1 MIVLRVIVNALIM
14 AGEISAVA
22 GLAWLG
28 WQQPYVFAALTALL
42 AFLLGLHLDY
52 QRLKHEYPFY
62 FNSER
67 PRFLIGL
74 RIVSLGDS
82 IVKGL
87 VAGLVA
93 LITFS
98 GTDDDRRFIVA
109 VVFAVAVYAG
119 ASLLRRLS
127 ISFGA
132 KPAHWGFFRLA
143 VPMGL
148 IFSGG
153 IALAAAMDYVKV
165 ATLTDI
171 GRQLVFDMPAKPSI
185 EHVSDLL
192 FSLKQYIDSVIATLL
207 ANLIPLDW
215 AQILSLIISVNVLTG
230 FIVALYALIIAEA
243 VRWAERRMAR

>member
-1 MIVLRVIVNALIM
+1 MIVLRVIVNAVLM
-14 AGEISAVA
+14 AAEIAAIA

-28 WQQPYVFAALTALL
+28 WQHPYAFAIATGLV
-42 AFLLGLHLDY
+42 AFGLGIHLDY
-52 QRLKHEYPFY
+52 ERLKHEYPFY
-62 FNSER
+62 FESDR
-67 PRFLIGL
+67 PKYLWGL

-82 IVKGL
+82 FVKGL
-87 VAGLVA
+87 IAALVA
-93 LITFS
+93 LLTFA
-98 GTDDDRRFIVA
+98 GNDDERRLIAA

-119 ASLLRRLS
+119 ASILRRLS

-148 IFSGG
+148 VFSGG
-153 IALAAAMDYVKV
+153 IAVAAAMDYIKV

-171 GRQLVFDMPAKPSI
+171 GRQLVFDMPAKPNI
-185 EHVSDLL
+185 EQVSDLL

-207 ANLIPLDW
+207 ANLMPTDW

-243 VRWAERRMAR
+243 VRWAERRMVA